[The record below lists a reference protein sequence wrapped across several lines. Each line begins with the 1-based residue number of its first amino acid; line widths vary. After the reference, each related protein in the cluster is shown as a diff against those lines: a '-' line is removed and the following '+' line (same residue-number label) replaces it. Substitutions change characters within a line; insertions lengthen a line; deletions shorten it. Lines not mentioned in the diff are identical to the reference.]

1 MTARPT
7 DRDAVTGIDV
17 AAAVTC
23 IWQSVL
29 DAPVT
34 VTDSFFELNGD
45 SFAALRVLARIRD
58 ELGCDISIAD
68 LLDYPELGEFTV
80 IVQKSLAEVR
90 HADSEPS

>member
-1 MTARPT
+1 MTGRTA
-7 DRDAVTGIDV
+7 DGDAVAGVDV
-17 AAAVTC
+17 AAAVRC

-29 DAPVT
+29 DTPVT

-45 SFAALRVLARIRD
+45 SFAALRVVARIRD

-68 LLDYPELGEFTV
+68 LLDYPELAEFTV

>member
-1 MTARPT
+1 MAGRPV
-7 DRDAVTGIDV
+7 DGDAVAGVDV
-17 AAAVTC
+17 AAALLS

-29 DAPVT
+29 DTPVSA
-34 VTDSFFELNGD
+34 TDSFFDLNGD
-45 SFAALRVLARIRD
+45 SFAALRVLARTRD

>member
-1 MTARPT
+1 MTGRPA
-7 DRDAVTGIDV
+7 DGDAVAGVDV
-17 AAAVTC
+17 AAAVKC

-29 DAPVT
+29 GTPAT

-80 IVQKSLAEVR
+80 IVQKSLAEVH